1 MLTGCIPMTLESKP
15 MRICLSQAPYS
26 FDLSVMDLYPTL
38 TAGGKLAV
46 LPKKTT
52 DNFKELFEVIYRNF
66 TFNEVVS
73 TPSLMDIC
81 LLQPT
86 FNEKHMPE
94 LTHFL
99 FCGEELTHS
108 TASQLKETVPACPN
122 LQYVWSN

>member
-1 MLTGCIPMTLESKP
+1 MTLESKP
-15 MRICLSQAPYS
+15 MESAFHKHHTRLTFQ
-26 FDLSVMDLYPTL
+26 LWDLYPTL

-52 DNFKELFEVIYRNF
+52 DNFKELFEVLPKLHI
-66 TFNEVVS
+66 NEWVS
-73 TPSLMDIC
+73 TPSFMDIC

-86 FNEKHMPE
+86 FDEKHMPE

-108 TASQLKETVPACPN
+108 TAANLKETVPACPN